1 MQRGVGRGRTH
12 SMHQPSAL
20 ARNTSSGVTC
30 TDHVTQT
37 LLHSVAKT
45 AVSSRAGLRPR
56 GAPLPS

>member
-37 LLHSVAKT
+37 L
-45 AVSSRAGLRPR
+45 
-56 GAPLPS
+56 GAQRSKNSGP